1 MNTLNI
7 EYDFVILSRT
17 ETFYIVYNGALSN
30 LKNLILKF
38 HKNIILT

>member
-7 EYDFVILSRT
+7 EYDFILSRT
-17 ETFYIVYNGALSN
+17 DTFYIVYNGALSN